1 VLVRRVGWTL
11 TAAIIG
17 TMLPVLASGGS
28 SAAAQPSAARNLH
41 LVLTVRPGM
50 PLPTT
55 LPAGH
60 VLASFP
66 RVGAELVSVPASEV
80 DALRADPAVA
90 GLSPDWRGHVTGLGA
105 NSHSAPGHNGVGGGP
120 ADGESAPQTV
130 GGNAGAPGVGAG
142 VTVALLDTGV
152 NDTAALNRSSGRLVD
167 GIDLSHISS
176 GGVPI
181 TTGPFTDAYGHGTFL
196 ASLVAGGPVPGSGGL
211 GVGVAPAAHVVVV
224 KVAGSDGQTSL
235 LQVLAG
241 LNWVAAHASSIQIV
255 NLSLAVTRPTAP
267 AYGADP
273 LNAAVEDV
281 RADGVLVV
289 AAAGNTPG
297 QVGDPGMDPTA
308 LTVGAAQF
316 HGRSAQ
322 VAPFSGSGVVDGVA
336 KPDVVAAGVHV
347 LGVMSPGT
355 EVARTNPQGWTRDGL
370 FLGSGTSEATAI
382 TSGVAAAYLSTHP
395 GSTPLQVKV
404 GLRTSADPLCS
415 AAAGAGLVT
424 LGNAPAHSVG
434 CGGWQHRSPGVS
446 DPSGEA
452 AFDAAAWQ
460 AASWLNGVWES
471 WLAAAWS
478 ASSWSASSWSASSWS
493 ASSWS
498 ASSWS
503 ASSWSASSWSA
514 SSWSASSWSA
524 SSWSDLGWG
533 PTG

>member
-1 VLVRRVGWTL
+1 
-11 TAAIIG
+11 
-17 TMLPVLASGGS
+17 
-28 SAAAQPSAARNLH
+28 
-41 LVLTVRPGM
+41 M
-50 PLPTT
+50 PLPST

-66 RVGAELVSVPASEV
+66 RVGAELVAVPASEV
-80 DALRADPAVA
+80 AALRADPAVA
-90 GLSPDWRGHVTGLGA
+90 GLSPDWHGHVTGLGSNGQGSNVHGAGAQPGSDVGA
-105 NSHSAPGHNGVGGGP
+105 NHGESVPRSVGG
-120 ADGESAPQTV
+120 D
-130 GGNAGAPGVGAG
+130 AGQSGVGAG

-152 NDTAALNRSSGRLVD
+152 NDTAALNRASGRLID

-176 GGVPI
+176 GGVPL
-181 TTGPFTDAYGHGTFL
+181 TQGPFTDGYGHGTFL
-196 ASLVAGGPVPGSGGL
+196 ASLIAGGPVPGSDGL
-211 GVGVAPAAHVVVV
+211 GVGVAPAAHLVVV

-241 LNWVAAHASSIQIV
+241 LNWVAAHSPSIQIV

-308 LTVGAAQF
+308 LTVGAAAF

-355 EVARTNPQGWTRDGL
+355 QIATTNPQGWTQNGL

-382 TSGVAAAYLSTHP
+382 TSGVAAAYLSAHP

-404 GLRTSADPLCS
+404 GLRTSANPLCS

-424 LGNAPAHSVG
+424 LAGGVSHSTR
-434 CGGWQHRSPGVS
+434 CGGWHHRSVALT
-446 DPSGEA
+446 DPTGEA
-452 AFDAAAWQ
+452 AFDATAWQ
-460 AASWLNGVWES
+460 AAAWLNGTWES
-471 WLAAAWS
+471 WLAAAW
-478 ASSWSASSWSASSWS
+478 AASSWSASSWS

-533 PTG
+533 STG

>member
-1 VLVRRVGWTL
+1 LAAATLGVLIPVLV
-11 TAAIIG
+11 
-17 TMLPVLASGGS
+17 GGGA
-28 SAAAQPSAARNLH
+28 SAAAQPSGAHNLR
-41 LVLTVRPGM
+41 LVLTVRPGA

-55 LPAGH
+55 LPSGR

-66 RVGAELVSVPASEV
+66 RVGAELVSVPASAV
-80 DALRADPAVA
+80 GALRADPAIA
-90 GLSPDWRGHVTGLGA
+90 GLSPDWRGRVTGLGTSRNGSQGRGGA
-105 NSHSAPGHNGVGGGP
+105 VGGPNDGQSAPG
-120 ADGESAPQTV
+120 TV
-130 GGNAGAPGVGAG
+130 GGDAGQPGVGAG
-142 VTVALLDTGV
+142 VTVGLLDTGV
-152 NDTAALNRSSGRLVD
+152 NNTAALNRASGRLVD
-167 GIDLSHISS
+167 GIDLSHISA

-181 TTGPFTDAYGHGTFL
+181 TTGPFTDGYGHGTFL
-196 ASLVAGGPVPGSGGL
+196 ASLIAGGPVPGSGGL

-224 KVAGSDGQTSL
+224 KVAGPNGQTSL

-241 LNWVAAHASSIQIV
+241 LNWVAAHSASIQIV
-255 NLSLAVTRPTAP
+255 NLSLAVSRPTAP

-297 QVGDPGMDPTA
+297 QVGDPGLDPTA

-316 HGRSAQ
+316 HGRSAR
-322 VAPFSGSGVVDGVA
+322 VAPFSGSGLVDGVA

-355 EVARTNPQGWTRDGL
+355 QIGRTNPQGWTRDGL

-382 TSGVAAAYLSTHP
+382 TSGVAAAYLSAHP

-424 LGNAPAHSVG
+424 LAGGGSHHAG
-434 CGGWQHRSPGVS
+434 CGAWRHRPPAAT
-446 DPSGEA
+446 DPTGEA

-460 AASWLNGVWES
+460 AAAWLNGSWEG

-533 PTG
+533 STG